1 MAGEQAT
8 ITQESFYK
16 SLSKL
21 EALADAGAYA
31 PAHAVSPEIAEVIT
45 EKMSKGVALSPEEQE
60 LVKSQICT
68 GGNSERTSW
77 PGGQSSDVPGN
88 GPGADKIKPD
98 GTDYNER
105 GMRKSIQE
113 KVAKGIPLTANELA
127 LLKSDLDKADMP
139 VEKASND
146 DKDKE
151 KYGYDM
157 GKSMS
162 QAVQES
168 DTLQKGIEVSQFL
181 SEFAKAMGAGFEGME
196 SRLNAQIQNIGQS
209 LFDSLSSF
217 ANEQGEFNK
226 SLAEGV
232 VNIGHGVAGSIEQ
245 VQQVAE
251 MPIAAPR
258 SQQLQVL
265 PGGQQGFVQ
274 KSFGGHPGEEISKSM
289 VADAMNDMIQKG
301 EQGITPLEVIKFDTT
316 GELRPDLQARVM
328 QKIQGAGR

>member
-1 MAGEQAT
+1 MADQKAT

-21 EALADAGAYA
+21 EAHADVGAQQA
-31 PAHAVSPEIAEVIT
+31 PDAAPENME
-45 EKMSKGVALSPEEQE
+45 
-60 LVKSQICT
+60 KSQICT
-68 GGNSERTSW
+68 GGNSEVTSW

-113 KVAKGIPLTANELA
+113 KVAKGIPLSANELA
-127 LLKSDLDKADMP
+127 LLKSDLDKGDDMSKMGGMP
-139 VEKASND
+139 PMGKAKDD

-151 KYGYDM
+151 KFGYDM
-157 GKSMS
+157 GKSVD
-162 QAVQES
+162 QAVQGS

-181 SEFAKAMGAGFEGME
+181 SEFAKAMGAGFEGVE
-196 SRLNAQIQNIGQS
+196 ARLDAKVQAVGQQ
-209 LFDSLSSF
+209 LFDSLTSF
-217 ANEQGEFNK
+217 ASEQGEFNK
-226 SLAEGV
+226 SLAQGV

-251 MPIAAPR
+251 MPAAAPR

-265 PGGQQGFVQ
+265 PGGQGQGFVQ
-274 KSFGGHPGEEISKSM
+274 KSFEGPAGAEGISKSM

-301 EQGITPLEVIKFDTT
+301 EHGITPLEVIKFDTT
-316 GELRPDLQARVM
+316 GELRPDLQARVY